1 MRLFESMN
9 RSVARSGAHVVVVH
23 RSGLSTCYLGPRS
36 ITSHRQSQ
44 GITEDPPPPNQH
56 TPSRESF
63 LTQRS
68 THPWIVMIASD
79 SREID
84 LARSKEHQEYQATH
98 SHQLR
103 DTDVKVAASV
113 GVELRQIYLLGCCS
127 QHPNNA

>member
-1 MRLFESMN
+1 
-9 RSVARSGAHVVVVH
+9 
-23 RSGLSTCYLGPRS
+23 
-36 ITSHRQSQ
+36 
-44 GITEDPPPPNQH
+44 
-56 TPSRESF
+56 
-63 LTQRS
+63 
-68 THPWIVMIASD
+68 MIASD